1 LHFFDTLLNCSVLCN
16 ETKNFRGRTWM
27 ELLDYVG
34 LLACDGRNTRVRFLR
49 NQRVLP
55 LLLQSWCILRNDF
68 WRQVFQRN
76 FKKHS
81 WYKSAQVNCQI
92 LCFSYLL

>member
-1 LHFFDTLLNCSVLCN
+1 
-16 ETKNFRGRTWM
+16 M

-68 WRQVFQRN
+68 
-76 FKKHS
+76 
-81 WYKSAQVNCQI
+81 
-92 LCFSYLL
+92 